1 MPQTP
6 AQRAATFATGLAV
19 GLSIGL
25 PTGGWIIGVYDDRPT
40 VTVPATVVTADPA
53 EDDAAFDCRVHG
65 NRICGPG
72 AVLPGGTAA
81 IPGDYRVLYTVSA
94 VTR

>member
-1 MPQTP
+1 MPHTP

-25 PTGGWIIGVYDDRPT
+25 PAGGWITGVYDDRPE
-40 VTVPATVVTADPA
+40 VTIPATVVADPA
-53 EDDAAFDCRVHG
+53 EDTPAFDCRVHG
-65 NRICGPG
+65 NRICGPS
-72 AVLPGGTAA
+72 AVLPDGTAA